1 MPLESITSGI
11 EDLNASWPTGVDP
24 ISQGDDHDRLTKQAI
39 QLSFPNT
46 QGAWNVL
53 QQIAMQGADMGGFR
67 VQNVATPV
75 DDTDAVRKGDTDAL
89 LARIVALESQAATF
103 QSFGVY
109 DGVNEVILGGSG
121 DFSVVKE
128 STGVYTF
135 TFNEF
140 AASLNSQAL
149 VANNYGLFNA
159 GADAFYV
166 IATSVNTWQITCYSS
181 NGNFTDTN
189 FSFIRQAD

>member
-1 MPLESITSGI
+1 MPLESITTGL
-11 EDLNASWPTGVDP
+11 EDLNPSWPTGVDP

-53 QQIAMQGADMGGFR
+53 QQITMQGADMGGFR

-89 LARIVALESQAATF
+89 LARIEALETQNATF
-103 QSFGVY
+103 QSFGIY
-109 DGVNEVILGGSG
+109 DGVNEQILGGSG
-121 DFSVVKE
+121 DWSVVKE

-135 TFNEF
+135 TFAEV
-140 AASLNSQAL
+140 ASTQYAQAL
-149 VANNYGLFNA
+149 VANNYGVFNA

-166 IATSVNTWQITCYSS
+166 IATAANTWQVTCYSS
-181 NGNFTDTN
+181 SGQFTDTN
-189 FSFIRQAD
+189 FSFVRQAD